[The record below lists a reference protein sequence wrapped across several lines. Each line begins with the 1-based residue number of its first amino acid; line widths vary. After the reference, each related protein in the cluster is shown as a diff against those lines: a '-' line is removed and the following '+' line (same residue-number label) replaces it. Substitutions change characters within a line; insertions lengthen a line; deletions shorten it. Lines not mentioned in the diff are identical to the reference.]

1 MSRLALTPTNV
12 PASATDISTP
22 TLRAGDLYY
31 NTTDGLKVY
40 TGSAWTVVSGGG
52 GTITEIDAGAFDS
65 IAPYQ
70 GGRNP
75 SETSTQ
81 TVNGGTP

>member
-31 NTTDGLKVY
+31 NTSTGLKVY
-40 TGSAWTVVSGGG
+40 TGSAWEVVS
-52 GTITEIDAGAFDS
+52 TTSALTEIDAGAFDGV
-65 IAPYQ
+65 APYM
-70 GGRNP
+70 GGMNP

>member
-12 PASATDISTP
+12 PASATELTYP
-22 TLRAGDLYY
+22 TLRTGDLYY
-31 NTTDGLKVY
+31 NTSTGLMVYDGTQWVAVS
-40 TGSAWTVVSGGG
+40 TSSALS
-52 GTITEIDAGAFDS
+52 EIDAGAFDG

-70 GGRNP
+70 GGYSP
-75 SETSTQ
+75 EIASTQ

>member
-1 MSRLALTPTNV
+1 MSRLALTPTNT

-31 NTTDGLKVY
+31 NTSSGLQVY
-40 TGSAWTVVSGGG
+40 TGSAWTTV
-52 GTITEIDAGAFDS
+52 GTSALVTEIDAGVFDS

-70 GGRNP
+70 GGGV
-75 SETSTQ
+75 STTATQ
-81 TVNGGTP
+81 TFNGGTP

>member
-31 NTTDGLKVY
+31 NTTEGLKVY
-40 TGSAWTVVSGGG
+40 TGSAWTAIS
-52 GTITEIDAGAFDS
+52 TSSPTEVDAGVFDS
-65 IAPYQ
+65 IAPYN
-70 GGRNP
+70 GGSP
-75 SETSTQ
+75 TTTATQ
-81 TVNGGTP
+81 SFNGGTP

>member
-12 PASATDISTP
+12 PASATAISIP

-31 NTTDGLKVY
+31 NTSTGLMVY
-40 TGSAWTVVSGGG
+40 TGSVWAQVSSNVAVS
-52 GTITEIDAGAFDS
+52 EIDAGVFDS

-70 GGRNP
+70 GGEP
-75 SETSTQ
+75 DTSATQ
-81 TVNGGTP
+81 TFEGGTP

>member
-12 PASATDISTP
+12 PASATAISTP

-31 NTTDGLKVY
+31 NTTTGLMVY
-40 TGSAWTVVSGGG
+40 NGSIWTQVSA
-52 GTITEIDAGAFDS
+52 TSTVLEIDGGAFDS

-70 GGRNP
+70 GGSSP
-75 SETSTQ
+75 SIASTQ
-81 TVNGGTP
+81 TVDGGTP

>member
-12 PASATDISTP
+12 PASASDISTP
-22 TLRAGDLYY
+22 TLRTGDLYY
-31 NTTDGLKVY
+31 NTSTGLKVY
-40 TGSAWTVVSGGG
+40 DGSNWQLVS
-52 GTITEIDAGAFDS
+52 TTTTLTEIDGGAFDS

-70 GGRNP
+70 GGYDP
-75 SETSTQ
+75 TIASTQ

>member
-12 PASATDISTP
+12 PASATNISTP

-31 NTTDGLKVY
+31 NTTTGLMVY
-40 TGSAWTVVSGGG
+40 SGSAWSQVSSNV
-52 GTITEIDAGAFDS
+52 TITEIDAGVFDS

-70 GGRNP
+70 GGFP
-75 SETSTQ
+75 DTTATQ
-81 TVNGGTP
+81 TFNGGTP

>member
-22 TLRAGDLYY
+22 TLRAGDLYF
-31 NTTDGLKVY
+31 NTSTGLMVYDGTDWTPVG
-40 TGSAWTVVSGGG
+40 TASAVS
-52 GTITEIDAGAFDS
+52 EIDGGVFDS

-70 GGRNP
+70 GGDP
-75 SETSTQ
+75 TTTATQ
-81 TVNGGTP
+81 TFDGGTP

>member
-12 PASATDISTP
+12 PASDTAISTP

-31 NTTDGLKVY
+31 NTSTGLMVY
-40 TGSAWTVVSGGG
+40 DGSAWQQVSSNALPNELDGGV
-52 GTITEIDAGAFDS
+52 FDS

-70 GGRNP
+70 GGNP
-75 SETSTQ
+75 TTTATQ
-81 TVNGGTP
+81 SFNGGTP

>member
-12 PASATDISTP
+12 PASASDINNP

-31 NTTDGLKVY
+31 NTSTGLMVY
-40 TGSAWTVVSGGG
+40 TGSAWEAVSTSVITNLDGGV
-52 GTITEIDAGAFDS
+52 FDS

-70 GGRNP
+70 GGDP
-75 SETSTQ
+75 TTSATQ
-81 TVNGGTP
+81 TFNGGTP

>member
-1 MSRLALTPTNV
+1 MSRLALTPINV

-40 TGSAWTVVSGGG
+40 TGSAWTVVSANT
-52 GTITEIDAGAFDS
+52 TITEIDAGAFDGV
-65 IAPYQ
+65 APYM
-70 GGRNP
+70 GGSSP